1 VTARYAGLVAPG
13 KGVSPVKVKGV
24 LLPMRMVKRAYAAGV
39 ALLLG
44 SGPAMA
50 AWSDLNMRVGVTELS
65 REIYGLHMLIL
76 WICVAIA
83 VVVFGVMIY
92 SIATF
97 RKSKGAVAATF
108 DHNTKAEI
116 IWTVIPVLILV
127 GMAVPA
133 AKTLVKIDDTR
144 GSELTIKV
152 TGYQWKWQYE
162 YVDEGVSFFSTLARS
177 SDAARQLGS
186 GVDPNSVEHYL
197 LEVDNPLVVP
207 AGRKVRVLVTASD
220 VIHAWWVPDFGMKK
234 DAIPGYINELWF
246 RADQPGTY
254 RGQCAELCGRDH
266 GFMPVV
272 VEVKPEAEYRA
283 WLEAQ
288 KAARQASAE
297 PAARTAALPPT
308 SDEPAS
314 VLVANAE

>member
-1 VTARYAGLVAPG
+1 M
-13 KGVSPVKVKGV
+13 K
-24 LLPMRMVKRAYAAGV
+24 MVKRAFAASM
-39 ALLLG
+39 ALLFG
-44 SGPAMA
+44 SSPAMA
-50 AWSDLNMRVGVTELS
+50 AWSDLNLRVGVTELS

-83 VVVFGVMIY
+83 VAVFAVMIY

-97 RKSKGAVAATF
+97 RKSKGAVPATF
-108 DHNTKAEI
+108 DHNTKAEV

-133 AKTLVKIDDTR
+133 ARTLVKIDDTR
-144 GSELTIKV
+144 GSELTVKV

-162 YVDEGVSFFSTLARS
+162 YVDQGISFFSTLARS
-177 SDAARQLGS
+177 SDEARQLDS
-186 GVDPNSVEHYL
+186 GIAPESVDNYL

-207 AGRKVRVLVTASD
+207 VGRKVRVLITAND

-246 RADQPGTY
+246 RADEPGVY

-272 VEVKPEAEYRA
+272 VEVKPQAEYDA
-283 WLEAQ
+283 WIEAQ
-288 KAARQASAE
+288 KAARQA
-297 PAARTAALPPT
+297 AAAPVAQTATIAPPVDHVET
-308 SDEPAS
+308 LR
-314 VLVANAE
+314 VVNAE

>member
-1 VTARYAGLVAPG
+1 M
-13 KGVSPVKVKGV
+13 K
-24 LLPMRMVKRAYAAGV
+24 MVKRALAAGSC
-39 ALLLG
+39 LLLG
-44 SGPAMA
+44 ASPAMA
-50 AWSDLNMRVGVTELS
+50 AWSDLNLRVGVTELS

-83 VVVFGVMIY
+83 VAVFAVMIY

-97 RKSKGAVAATF
+97 RKSKGAVPATF

-144 GSELTIKV
+144 GSDLTIKV

-162 YVDEGVSFFSTLARS
+162 YVGEGVSFFSTLART
-177 SDAARQLGS
+177 SDEARQLDS
-186 GVDPNSVEHYL
+186 GIAPASVDNYL
-197 LEVDNPLVVP
+197 LEVDHPLVVP
-207 AGRKVRVLVTASD
+207 VGRKVRVLITASD
-220 VIHAWWVPDFGMKK
+220 VIHAWWVPDFGIKK
-234 DAIPGYINELWF
+234 DAIPGYINEMWF
-246 RADQPGTY
+246 RADEPGVY

-272 VEVKPEAEYRA
+272 VDVKPQAEFDA

-288 KAARQASAE
+288 KAARQA
-297 PAARTAALPPT
+297 AAAPSVRAAALAPMVDQAAT
-308 SDEPAS
+308 
-314 VLVANAE
+314 VRVAHAE

>member
-1 VTARYAGLVAPG
+1 M
-13 KGVSPVKVKGV
+13 K
-24 LLPMRMVKRAYAAGV
+24 MVKRAFVAGM
-39 ALLLG
+39 ALLG
-44 SGPAMA
+44 GASPAMA
-50 AWSDLNMRVGVTELS
+50 AWSDLNLRVGVTELS

-83 VVVFGVMIY
+83 VAVFSVMIY

-97 RKSKGAVAATF
+97 RKSKGAVPATF

-133 AKTLVKIDDTR
+133 ARTLVKIDDTR
-144 GSELTIKV
+144 GSELTVKV

-162 YVDEGVSFFSTLARS
+162 YVDHGVSFFSTLART
-177 SDAARQLGS
+177 SDEARQLDS
-186 GVDPNSVEHYL
+186 GIAPQSVANYL
-197 LEVDNPLVVP
+197 LEVDHPLVVP
-207 AGRKVRVLVTASD
+207 QGRKVRVLITAND

-234 DAIPGYINELWF
+234 DAIPGYINEMWF
-246 RADQPGTY
+246 RADFPGTY

-272 VEVKPEAEYRA
+272 VEVLPPDEFDA
-283 WLEAQ
+283 WLLEQ
-288 KAARQASAE
+288 QAARQASREA
-297 PAARTAALPPT
+297 PARSAALDRTADQLAALR
-308 SDEPAS
+308 
-314 VLVANAE
+314 VARAE

>member
-1 VTARYAGLVAPG
+1 MNRFKHAL
-13 KGVSPVKVKGV
+13 
-24 LLPMRMVKRAYAAGV
+24 AAG
-39 ALLLG
+39 AASLLAA
-44 SGPAMA
+44 SPAMA
-50 AWSDLNMRVGVTELS
+50 AWSDLNLRVGVTELS

-83 VVVFGVMIY
+83 VAVFAVMIY

-127 GMAVPA
+127 AMAIPA
-133 AKTLVKIDDTR
+133 TRTLVKIDDTR
-144 GSELTIKV
+144 GSELTVKV

-177 SDAARQLGS
+177 SDVARQLGS
-186 GVDPNSVEHYL
+186 GVDPRSVENYL

-207 AGRKVRVLVTASD
+207 QGRKVRVLITAND

-234 DAIPGYINELWF
+234 DAIPGYINEMWF
-246 RADQPGTY
+246 RADFPGTY

-272 VEVKPEAEYRA
+272 VEVLPPDEFDA
-283 WLEAQ
+283 WLLEQ
-288 KAARQASAE
+288 QAARQASREA
-297 PAARTAALPPT
+297 PARSAALDRTADQLAALR
-308 SDEPAS
+308 
-314 VLVANAE
+314 VARAE